1 MKMSYWKKALSIGLA
16 AVMTA
21 SMLAGCGGSGGT
33 AKETAASGGDTAGT
47 QFAGRMHGLL
57 ISWKADL

>member
-47 QFAGRMHGLL
+47 QAA
-57 ISWKADL
+57 ADNTA